1 MRGEVDVGNF
11 TVAGPV
17 SMVTSP
23 AELIAG
29 ELLRI
34 TLSVPGGAPSNR
46 LRIVGP
52 GGSCGVDP
60 KPRDDLGDRMQFKAA
75 ETSCNTPFHVSV
87 TL

>member
-1 MRGEVDVGNF
+1 MGNF

-34 TLSVPGGAPSNR
+34 MLSVPGGAPSNR

-52 GGSCGVDP
+52 GSR
-60 KPRDDLGDRMQFKAA
+60 KDD
-75 ETSCNTPFHVSV
+75 
-87 TL
+87 